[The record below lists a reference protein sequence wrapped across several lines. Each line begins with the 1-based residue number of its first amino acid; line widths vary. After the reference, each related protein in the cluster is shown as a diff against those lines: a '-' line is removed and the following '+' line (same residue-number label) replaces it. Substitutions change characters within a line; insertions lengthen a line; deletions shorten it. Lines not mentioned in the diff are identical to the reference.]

1 MMERLLKCGSF
12 YEVQSNV
19 KISCAEELLR
29 LINVTQTNMTPLHK
43 LYFMYCSFKGT
54 IALEFLDQVP
64 DLDTIL
70 VPTSGGGMVSGI
82 AIAAKS
88 IKPDIKGKHFTL

>member
-1 MMERLLKCGSF
+1 
-12 YEVQSNV
+12 
-19 KISCAEELLR
+19 
-29 LINVTQTNMTPLHK
+29 MTPLHK
-43 LYFMYCSFKGT
+43 QHFMYMHMNCSFKGT

-64 DLDTIL
+64 DLDAIL